1 MRILATAFD
10 PCADEPAP
18 NPSQVV
24 LDRLTPPHGAHLE
37 KRTLP
42 TVYGAAGDLLLAAIA
57 NTRPH
62 LVLMT
67 GVAYSITTPTVRIE
81 TTARNADTSP
91 RPDNAGQTGRPIIIP
106 DAPPTLHTTIPLDHV
121 RAALGHAG
129 IRYTISGDAGGYL
142 CNHAYY
148 LALHTISQESPPA
161 ACVFAHVGPGAEAI
175 AEAVRACQTIM
186 RVLAEHTPAATGGA
200 R

>member
-42 TVYGAAGDLLLAAIA
+42 TVYGAAGDLLRAAIA

-62 LVLMT
+62 LVLL
-67 GVAYSITTPTVRIE
+67 
-81 TTARNADTSP
+81 TS
-91 RPDNAGQTGRPIIIP
+91 
-106 DAPPTLHTTIPLDHV
+106 
-121 RAALGHAG
+121 
-129 IRYTISGDAGGYL
+129 
-142 CNHAYY
+142 
-148 LALHTISQESPPA
+148 SPP
-161 ACVFAHVGPGAEAI
+161 
-175 AEAVRACQTIM
+175 
-186 RVLAEHTPAATGGA
+186 
-200 R
+200 